1 MFEID
6 LSYFEPKVKKEQGKL
21 YIWGQIRKKYL
32 LLTPEEWVRQALI
45 FYLTTDYHYPQ
56 NLMQIESS
64 LQYHQ
69 RQKRSD
75 ILVLNRVGEPFMLV
89 ECKAP
94 DIPLT
99 ENVWIQA
106 LTYNEVIQSKYLLLT
121 NGAQVMG
128 LYFDKENKQVEEL
141 ETIPMYPNEIES

>member
-1 MFEID
+1 MFDID
-6 LSYFEPKVKKEQGKL
+6 LSYFEPKVKKEQGQL

-32 LLTPEEWVRQALI
+32 LLMPEEWVRQALI
-45 FYLTTDYHYPQ
+45 FYLNTACNYPKS
-56 NLMQIESS
+56 LMRIEGS

-75 ILVLNRVGEPFMLV
+75 ILVLDRNTNPFLLV

-99 ENVWIQA
+99 EGVWRQA
-106 LTYNEVIQSKYLLLT
+106 LQYNEVIQSKYLLLT
-121 NGAQVMG
+121 NGTQVMS

-141 ETIPMYPNEIES
+141 EIIPMYPNEIES